1 MCVLRTSALHLRKNN
16 QNDRHLQLT
25 KIKLGANVRVD
36 DEFTRI
42 KEFWLAKVNV
52 EGGFTIGGKKYQVEL
67 VVLDNDSDISKAQQN
82 QKSLIEEH
90 RVLATIG
97 PDESSLAIPTAALSN
112 DLKTVMISAE
122 STNPA
127 TTQNQSYVFR
137 ASVLKSFEGTM
148 VAKFVS
154 TRYGPTKAA
163 IIYQCGDRDSE
174 ELANSFKEAW
184 QQKYGEMVFYECI
197 GIPDCSLQL
206 DYESVSSIINRVA
219 ETSAEVLFLPTNEL
233 LSYSLIDTAKR
244 NSKWIN
250 GVTSQESRIQNSLLG
265 RLIIGGDHIFDTSYL
280 FESCGVACEGVL
292 AVETISSSEITKA
305 FVADFGKLF
314 NGTVVSD
321 DEALMYDS
329 FGLLKSAIER
339 CGSVTGDLALDREC
353 VRNSLS
359 STIGYPGISG
369 DITFSGRGDPTK
381 CVNFITVIKGKHVSI
396 AQSCP

>member
-1 MCVLRTSALHLRKNN
+1 
-16 QNDRHLQLT
+16 LQLT

-67 VVLDNDSDISKAQQN
+67 MVLDNDGDISKAEQN

-112 DLKTVMISAE
+112 ERKTVMISAE

-148 VAKFVS
+148 VAKLVS
-154 TRYGPTKAA
+154 TRYGITKAA
-163 IIYQCGDRDSE
+163 VIYQCGDRDSE

-184 QQKYGEMVFYECI
+184 QQKYGEIVFYECI

-206 DYESVSSIINRVA
+206 DFESVSSIIHRLA

-233 LSYSLIDTAKR
+233 LSYSLIDTAKS
-244 NSKWIN
+244 NPKWTN
-250 GVTSQESRIQNSLLG
+250 GLTNQESRTQSSLIG

-280 FESCGVACEGVL
+280 FESCRTACEGVL

-305 FVADFGKLF
+305 FVADFGKMF

-359 STIGYPGISG
+359 STKGYRGISG

-381 CVNFITVIKGKHVSI
+381 CVNFITVIKGEHVSV